1 MSSLDKRGKNS
12 YRLRWLENGERKQET
27 FNANTFEEAKLR
39 KRQKDDEL
47 FRMKNSQFRINDLW
61 ELYKRAR
68 PRRNNV
74 PHEEAYIKRF
84 NEFFKNCF
92 LYEIT
97 KSSLNNYKNWLL
109 KQRSKNYKSKKVY
122 LSNTYVSNC
131 LKNIQSVWNY
141 GIDEGILDQENNIFH
156 KFNLPKKSER
166 EYVLSVNEFN
176 HLYETTQKDNPLYAE
191 FMKLLIQT
199 GWRRGE
205 LSKLKWEDIH
215 DKHIIL
221 RKTKSEGKDQIYPA
235 FTFIKQT
242 LQDIYNLQKNH
253 CEYVWADKNGKQ
265 LSKETISRMCSR
277 YMKKAGFPEGVTHTL
292 RHSFATNSQANG
304 LTMYEAKILLRQSSI
319 GMTERYS
326 HLVPNQI
333 DENKVDFLKPKESII
348 MIDGEKR
355 RLDPK
360 TNILEKI

>member
-12 YRLRWLENGERKQET
+12 YRLRWLDNGEREQET
-27 FNANTFEEAKLR
+27 FKADTFEEAKLR
-39 KRQKDDEL
+39 QQQKDDEL
-47 FRMKNSQFRINDLW
+47 FRKNNSQLRINDLW

-92 LYEIT
+92 LYEIS
-97 KSSLNNYKNWLL
+97 KSSLNEYKNWLR
-109 KQRSKNYKSKKVY
+109 KQTNKNYKHKKVF
-122 LSNTYVSNC
+122 LSNTYIFNC
-131 LKNIQSVWNY
+131 LKNFQSVWNF
-141 GIDEGILDQENNIFH
+141 GIDEGIIDREKNIFY
-156 KFNLPKKSER
+156 KFNLPKKSKR

-176 HLYETTQKDNPLYAE
+176 QLYETTKHENPLYAE

-205 LSKLKWEDIH
+205 LFKLKWEDIQ

-221 RKTKSEGKDQIYPA
+221 RKTKSEGKDQYYPA
-235 FTFIKQT
+235 FKFIKQT
-242 LQDIYNLQKNH
+242 LKEIHNLQKKH
-253 CEYVWADKNGKQ
+253 CEYVWADENGKQ
-265 LSKETISRMCSR
+265 LSKETITRMCSR
-277 YMKKAGFPEGVTHTL
+277 YMTKAGFPEGVAHTL
-292 RHSFATNSQANG
+292 RHSFATNSQASG
-304 LTMYEAKILLRQSSI
+304 LSIYETNILMRQSSI

-326 HLVPNQI
+326 HLVPDQI
-333 DENKVDFLKPKESII
+333 DENKVNFLKPKAPIL

-355 RLDPK
+355 RLNPI
-360 TNILEKI
+360 TNIWEKI